1 MRMEEGVSVVPE
13 KLAKAVA
20 QGVGWGGPAA
30 AFISGL
36 ALLFSG
42 YTFYDS
48 NLRRADIEV
57 FLPPVIQYARDF
69 GGEVEVF
76 AIPVTVS
83 NDGASSGALLLLEL
97 EVENLASKKTK
108 GFYSAYFG
116 DFPRKSTAAKKAFAP
131 IYLSGRGT
139 YSGTVLFYPRP
150 VEAAPRHLVDDA
162 GKFKVTLTVKTSAAQ
177 LKGWERFLGGFWGP
191 PLPVQMEVQLP
202 YITQQGLDHR
212 RDTLSMYQAGFYIPA
227 AKPQ

>member
-1 MRMEEGVSVVPE
+1 MEDGVPVVPE
-13 KLAKAVA
+13 RLAKAVA

-30 AFISGL
+30 AVISGL

-48 NLRRADIEV
+48 NLRRADIAV
-57 FLPPVIQYARDF
+57 YLPPVVQYARDF

-76 AIPVTVS
+76 SLPVTVS

-97 EVENLASKKTK
+97 EVENLTNKKTK
-108 GFYSAYFG
+108 SFYSAYFG
-116 DFPRKSTAAKKAFAP
+116 DFPREPAETKKSFAP
-131 IYLSGRGT
+131 IHLSGRGT

-150 VEAAPRHLVDDA
+150 VESAPRQLVDDA
-162 GKFKVTLTVKTSAAQ
+162 GKFKLTLTVKTSAPQ
-177 LKGWERFLGGFWGP
+177 LAGWERLLGGFWGP
-191 PLPVQMEVQLP
+191 PAPVQMEVQLP

-212 RDTLSMYQAGFYIPA
+212 RDTLSMYQAGFYVPTQK
-227 AKPQ
+227 KP

>member
-1 MRMEEGVSVVPE
+1 MDEGVPVVPE

-30 AFISGL
+30 AVISGL

-57 FLPPVIQYARDF
+57 FLPPVVQYARDF
-69 GGEVEVF
+69 GGDVEVF
-76 AIPVTVS
+76 SIPVTVA

-97 EVENLASKKTK
+97 EVENLATKKTK
-108 GFYSAYFG
+108 TFYSAYFG
-116 DFPRKSTAAKKAFAP
+116 DFPKNSDVTKKSFAP
-131 IYLSGRGT
+131 IHLAGRGT

-150 VEAAPRHLVDDA
+150 VEGAPRQLVDDA
-162 GKFKVTLTVKTSAAQ
+162 GKFKLTLTVKTSAAQ
-177 LKGWERFLGGFWGP
+177 LKGWERLLGGFWGP
-191 PLPVQMEVQLP
+191 PPPVQMEVQLP
-202 YITQQGLDHR
+202 YITTQGLDLR
-212 RDTLSMYQAGFYIPA
+212 RDALAMYQAGFYVPT
-227 AKPQ
+227 AKQP